1 MRCAATANGAQGPAT
16 AAVPQHGALPAWWGR
31 HQDASGTPADSFA
44 HTHLPFQLA
53 CPDAQCQRSKM
64 LALPLSSPWRLVLHQ
79 AESRQA
85 LATLADGSRFPE
97 LQQEL
102 QRLEAEA
109 QEWLDLDAQVRT
121 RLFAYNH
128 PVMF

>member
-1 MRCAATANGAQGPAT
+1 
-16 AAVPQHGALPAWWGR
+16 
-31 HQDASGTPADSFA
+31 
-44 HTHLPFQLA
+44 
-53 CPDAQCQRSKM
+53 M